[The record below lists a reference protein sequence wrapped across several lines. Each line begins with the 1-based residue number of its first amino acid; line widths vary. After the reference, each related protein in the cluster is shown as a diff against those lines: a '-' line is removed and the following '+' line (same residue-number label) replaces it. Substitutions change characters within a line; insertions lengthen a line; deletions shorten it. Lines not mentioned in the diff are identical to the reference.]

1 MRRAAAADAG
11 VTGAAAQVG
20 GQCRVKQ
27 PLAAVK
33 IRVAGQR
40 RPRLD
45 LETQTPDPDSGFG
58 AMGAGEAGCIGTPA
72 AAVNAAERRPIDMP
86 LSSGL
91 SGGRWP
97 RRAGW
102 PDCPRRRSACPGQG
116 RNTTARSVK
125 N

>member
-1 MRRAAAADAG
+1 
-11 VTGAAAQVG
+11 
-20 GQCRVKQ
+20 
-27 PLAAVK
+27 
-33 IRVAGQR
+33 VAGQR

-72 AAVNAAERRPIDMP
+72 AAVNAAERRPIGMP
-86 LSSGL
+86 LTPGAVWRTLGSSGRL
-91 SGGRWP
+91 ARLP
-97 RRAGW
+97 
-102 PDCPRRRSACPGQG
+102 PPPVCLPGQG

>member
-86 LSSGL
+86 LTPGAVWRTLGSPGRLARLPAPPVRLPGSG
-91 SGGRWP
+91 P
-97 RRAGW
+97 
-102 PDCPRRRSACPGQG
+102 
-116 RNTTARSVK
+116 
-125 N
+125 